1 MAMIPGRNPIIP
13 NPGAYPA
20 AFAPTM
26 SGYQMPG
33 YYPTMQPAM
42 QQPVAYQQPGQ
53 VQQAAPAAGTQMSL
67 PTVHAEILQV
77 ENLQAMERQPVDAGT
92 SQMMISKDETI
103 IGVKSM
109 LANGEYTLDIYE
121 KRKPEP
127 KPPAPEYVTREEFE
141 RRLSEALRAAEDA
154 RRSAEVPAWKP
165 EPEEEPEPAAYEQ
178 PEPVRKPVTRTTG
191 GAKRR

>member
-33 YYPTMQPAM
+33 YYPTMQPQM
-42 QQPVAYQQPGQ
+42 NYQQPGQ
-53 VQQAAPAAGTQMSL
+53 APQAAPAAGTQMSL

-92 SQMMISKDETI
+92 SQMMITKDETV
-103 IGVKSM
+103 IGVKST

-141 RRLSEALRAAEDA
+141 MRIAEALKAAEDA
-154 RRSAEVPAWKP
+154 RRYAEPPAYTSEQ
-165 EPEEEPEPAAYEQ
+165 EPEAESVQYEPPEPARRPA
-178 PEPVRKPVTRTTG
+178 TRTTG

>member
-1 MAMIPGRNPIIP
+1 MAMIPGRNPIIQ
-13 NPGAYPA
+13 NQGAYPA

-33 YYPTMQPAM
+33 YYPAMQPAM
-42 QQPVAYQQPGQ
+42 NYQQPGQ
-53 VQQAAPAAGTQMSL
+53 MQQAGQPGGTQMSL

-77 ENLQAMERQPVDAGT
+77 EDLQAMERQPVDAGT
-92 SQMMISKDETI
+92 SQMMITKDETV
-103 IGVKSM
+103 IGVKST

-141 RRLSEALRAAEDA
+141 MRIAEALRAAEEA
-154 RRSAEVPAWKP
+154 RRSAEAPAWEP
-165 EPEEEPEPAAYEQ
+165 EPKEEPEPIPYEP
-178 PEPVRKPVTRTTG
+178 PEPARRPATRTTG

>member
-33 YYPTMQPAM
+33 YYPTMQPQM
-42 QQPVAYQQPGQ
+42 NYQQPGQ

-77 ENLQAMERQPVDAGT
+77 ENQQAMERQPVDAGT

-141 RRLSEALRAAEDA
+141 KRLSEALKAAEDA
-154 RRSAEVPAWKP
+154 KRYAEAPAY
-165 EPEEEPEPAAYEQ
+165 EPEEEEDPEPITYEPPVPARRPAA
-178 PEPVRKPVTRTTG
+178 KTTG

>member
-33 YYPTMQPAM
+33 YYPTMQPQM
-42 QQPVAYQQPGQ
+42 NYQQPGQ

-92 SQMMISKDETI
+92 SQMMITKDETI

-109 LANGEYTLDIYE
+109 LANGEYTLDIYD

-141 RRLSEALRAAEDA
+141 KRLSEALKAAEDA
-154 RRSAEVPAWKP
+154 KRYAEAPAYEQEDVEDT
-165 EPEEEPEPAAYEQ
+165 EPVAYEQ
-178 PEPVRKPVTRTTG
+178 PEPVRRQAARTTG